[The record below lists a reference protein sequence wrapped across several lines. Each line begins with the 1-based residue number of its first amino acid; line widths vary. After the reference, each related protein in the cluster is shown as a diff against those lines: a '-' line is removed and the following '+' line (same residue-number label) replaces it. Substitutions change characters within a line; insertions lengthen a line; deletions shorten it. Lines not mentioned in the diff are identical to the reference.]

1 MRFKSKMA
9 SEHLQLLHNVIV
21 PISRLTGGGS
31 GPDSI
36 GSGTTLYLDPEVLR
50 ISSRGGAGKTA
61 DGNTSSHLGGG
72 GGEQGAEGIACFSEL
87 IAVNGIFLEHKIESI
102 AENVIVF
109 DIDLVQL
116 RTALA
121 ATLQSL
127 GGSGASGS
135 HGGGGGGGG
144 GESFKSAPLH
154 NSNMDASRNNT
165 STSNGSR
172 RSSSSFHSSSIL
184 VVMKLAKRGGLPCLC
199 LDTSCANGTLDVH
212 HAVPVRILRAEE
224 WQHHLPPVVN
234 TPDVQ
239 LEFQL
244 ERPLRPVIERL
255 KAISPIIYVDGSMA
269 GELVLRID
277 SDAVSI
283 RTFYDKLIPRV
294 DEEEEENNAL
304 SQSKKEPAQC
314 TLKVDSKKL
323 LASLQWQ
330 SSMARGSVSSYIIC
344 MISNEMMVVH
354 VVLNPEDVGF
364 FTYYVPV
371 HFLSPDL
378 MDF

>member
-1 MRFKSKMA
+1 MRFKSRMA
-9 SEHLQLLHNVIV
+9 AEHVQLLHNVIV

-31 GPDSI
+31 GPDGKSSI
-36 GSGTTLYLDPEVLR
+36 GSGTTIYLDPEVLR
-50 ISSRGGAGKTA
+50 ISSRGGAGRA
-61 DGNTSSHLGGG
+61 AEGGGISQVG

-127 GGSGASGS
+127 GG
-135 HGGGGGGGG
+135 GGGGDGA
-144 GESFKSAPLH
+144 KSVPLH
-154 NSNMDASRNNT
+154 NSSADTRN
-165 STSNGSR
+165 SSSR
-172 RSSSSFHSSSIL
+172 RSSSSFYSTPSIL

-212 HAVPVRILRAEE
+212 HAVPVKILRAEE

-244 ERPLRPVIERL
+244 DRPLRPVIERL

-294 DEEEEENNAL
+294 DEEG
-304 SQSKKEPAQC
+304 SQSQQTDPSKC
-314 TLKVDSKKL
+314 TLKIDSKKL

-344 MISNEMMVVH
+344 MIENEMMVVH

-364 FTYYVPV
+364 FTYYIPV
-371 HFLSPDL
+371 HFLSRDM

>member
-9 SEHLQLLHNVIV
+9 AEHVQLLHNVIV
-21 PISRLTGGGS
+21 PISRLTGGGG
-31 GPDSI
+31 GPDGKSI
-36 GSGTTLYLDPEVLR
+36 GSGTTIYLDPEVLR
-50 ISSRGGAGKTA
+50 ISSRGGAGRTV
-61 DGNTSSHLGGG
+61 DMSSQFGGG
-72 GGEQGAEGIACFSEL
+72 DQGAEGIACFSEL

-102 AENVIVF
+102 ADNVIVF
-109 DIDLVQL
+109 DIDLVQM

-127 GGSGASGS
+127 GGFGASDGM
-135 HGGGGGGGG
+135 
-144 GESFKSAPLH
+144 KSAPLY
-154 NSNMDASRNNT
+154 NSSEDA
-165 STSNGSR
+165 
-172 RSSSSFHSSSIL
+172 RSSSTRRSTTSFFSSSIL

-244 ERPLRPVIERL
+244 DRPLRPVIERL
-255 KAISPIIYVDGSMA
+255 KAISPVIYLEGSMS

-277 SDAVSI
+277 NDAVSV

-294 DEEEEENNAL
+294 DEESTQ
-304 SQSKKEPAQC
+304 SQVDPARC

-330 SSMARGSVSSYIIC
+330 SSMSKGSVSSYIVC
-344 MISNEMMVVH
+344 MIENEMMVVH

-364 FTYYVPV
+364 FTYYIPV
-371 HFLSPDL
+371 HFLSPD
-378 MDF
+378 MT

>member
-1 MRFKSKMA
+1 MRFKSRMA
-9 SEHLQLLHNVIV
+9 IEHLQLLHNVIV
-21 PISRLTGGGS
+21 PISRLTGSSDGK
-31 GPDSI
+31 SI
-36 GSGTTLYLDPEVLR
+36 GSGTTIYIDPEVMR
-50 ISSRGGAGKTA
+50 ISARGGAGRTVDDSGA
-61 DGNTSSHLGGG
+61 
-72 GGEQGAEGIACFSEL
+72 GEQGSEGIACFSEL

-102 AENVIVF
+102 ADNVIVF
-109 DIDLVQL
+109 DIDLVHL

-127 GGSGASGS
+127 GGGGAVDSS
-135 HGGGGGGGG
+135 
-144 GESFKSAPLH
+144 KSAPLH
-154 NSNMDASRNNT
+154 NSGVDGGGRSSGRNASRN
-165 STSNGSR
+165 
-172 RSSSSFHSSSIL
+172 SSSFHSPSIL

-199 LDTSCANGTLDVH
+199 LDTSTANGTLDVH

-255 KAISPIIYVDGSMA
+255 KAISPIIYLEGSMA
-269 GELVLRID
+269 GELVLKID
-277 SDAVSI
+277 NDNVSVK
-283 RTFYDKLIPRV
+283 TFYDKLIPRV
-294 DEEEEENNAL
+294 DEEST
-304 SQSKKEPAQC
+304 SQSQSDPVRC

-330 SSMARGSVSSYIIC
+330 SSMAKGSVSSYIVC
-344 MISNEMMVVH
+344 MIQNEMMVVH

-364 FTYYVPV
+364 FTYYIPV

-378 MDF
+378 LD

>member
-1 MRFKSKMA
+1 MRFKSRMA
-9 SEHLQLLHNVIV
+9 AEHVQLLHNVIV

-31 GPDSI
+31 GPDGKSI

-50 ISSRGGAGKTA
+50 ISSRGGAGKTV
-61 DGNTSSHLGGG
+61 DGGGGVSQLG

-87 IAVNGIFLEHKIESI
+87 IAMNGIFLEHKIESI

-127 GGSGASGS
+127 GGSGAADSA
-135 HGGGGGGGG
+135 
-144 GESFKSAPLH
+144 KSAPLH
-154 NSNMDASRNNT
+154 NCEDARN
-165 STSNGSR
+165 SSSR
-172 RSSSSFHSSSIL
+172 RSSSSFHAPSTL

-199 LDTSCANGTLDVH
+199 LDTSCANGMDVH

-255 KAISPIIYVDGSMA
+255 KAISPIIYVEGSMA

-277 SDAVSI
+277 NDAVSI

-294 DEEEEENNAL
+294 DEEES
-304 SQSKKEPAQC
+304 SQSQKDPARC
-314 TLKVDSKKL
+314 TLKIDSKKL

-330 SSMARGSVSSYIIC
+330 ASMARGSVSSYIIC
-344 MISNEMMVVH
+344 MIENEMMVVH

-364 FTYYVPV
+364 FTWYVPV
-371 HFLSPDL
+371 HFLSPDM
-378 MDF
+378 MD

>member
-1 MRFKSKMA
+1 MA
-9 SEHLQLLHNVIV
+9 SFWSTK
-21 PISRLTGGGS
+21 SRA
-31 GPDSI
+31 
-36 GSGTTLYLDPEVLR
+36 LD
-50 ISSRGGAGKTA
+50 
-61 DGNTSSHLGGG
+61 
-72 GGEQGAEGIACFSEL
+72 
-87 IAVNGIFLEHKIESI
+87 
-102 AENVIVF
+102 NVIVF

-127 GGSGASGS
+127 GGSDSA
-135 HGGGGGGGG
+135 
-144 GESFKSAPLH
+144 KSAPLH
-154 NSNMDASRNNT
+154 NSGAEGRN
-165 STSNGSR
+165 SGSNR
-172 RSSSSFHSSSIL
+172 RSSSSFHSANSIL

-244 ERPLRPVIERL
+244 DRPLRPVIERL

-294 DEEEEENNAL
+294 DEET
-304 SQSKKEPAQC
+304 SQSQSDPARC

-344 MISNEMMVVH
+344 MIENEMMVVH

-364 FTYYVPV
+364 FTYYIPV
-371 HFLSPDL
+371 HFLSPDI
-378 MDF
+378 MD

>member
-1 MRFKSKMA
+1 
-9 SEHLQLLHNVIV
+9 
-21 PISRLTGGGS
+21 
-31 GPDSI
+31 
-36 GSGTTLYLDPEVLR
+36 
-50 ISSRGGAGKTA
+50 
-61 DGNTSSHLGGG
+61 
-72 GGEQGAEGIACFSEL
+72 
-87 IAVNGIFLEHKIESI
+87 VNGIFLEHKIESI

-127 GGSGASGS
+127 GG
-135 HGGGGGGGG
+135 GGGGDGA
-144 GESFKSAPLH
+144 KSVPLH
-154 NSNMDASRNNT
+154 NSSADTRN
-165 STSNGSR
+165 SSSR
-172 RSSSSFHSSSIL
+172 RSSSSFYSTPSIL

-212 HAVPVRILRAEE
+212 HAVPVKILRAEE

-244 ERPLRPVIERL
+244 DRPLRPVIERL

-294 DEEEEENNAL
+294 DEEG
-304 SQSKKEPAQC
+304 SQSQQTDPSKC
-314 TLKVDSKKL
+314 TLKIDSKKL

-344 MISNEMMVVH
+344 MIENEMMVVH

-364 FTYYVPV
+364 FTYYIPV
-371 HFLSPDL
+371 HFLSRDM